1 MIPRS
6 KKHDSRRPERDRP
19 VRYQAPEKPAYTQE
33 KPELLAPAGRAE
45 TFFAAL
51 DAGAD
56 AVYVGITDFNARMR
70 APNFTLEELSPLIA
84 FAHER
89 GRKVY
94 VTLNTLI
101 QERELPGVARVL
113 DSLRRMAPDAL
124 IIQDLGVYRLARML
138 APEIPL
144 HASTQMTVHN
154 LDGALQAQRM
164 GFERIILA
172 RELTLAEIRAI
183 RASST
188 IALETFIHGALC
200 FSISGQCL
208 FSSYVH
214 GASANRGRCM
224 QPCRR
229 MFERGEREGCYFS
242 TYDLNTAAIL
252 DQLIS
257 AGIRSFKIEGRL
269 KPAETI
275 AQIVRAY
282 RILIDAYPR
291 ITRDAVNAA
300 RRALDVAVG
309 RAPSTGFYLE
319 ARPERLVGGDVS
331 HAARDLGKAISAGP
345 RRFGLVSSQVVKTG
359 DRLRVQVS
367 EKEPPRGFVVR
378 EIRAEGLMIR
388 RSHPGQRVDITAPFD
403 VPSGARVLKVADTDA
418 LVKGAAKRIEKHH
431 AEAKRPSKAEF
442 PARFFR
448 ADAKTARIEVRVGAE
463 TVCADLRLTWKGA
476 CSPSEAAHVLAA
488 EQDDAAVRLDVKVDR
503 FDGEGIS
510 VSVDS
515 LAALRAKTLASVAKA
530 LEQQYSE
537 ALKEIAR
544 TETSA
549 KPPDADTQI
558 VRVATIEAAL
568 AVAEDGKGVTVV
580 LPLAQVEAETF
591 RTLRARKDIAAKL
604 ILALPA
610 FTFVSEKRTQIA
622 AQVRRALELGFSRF
636 EVSNLSHFNIL
647 QATGRRKLHVL
658 VAPGIGCL
666 NSQCHRQLREMG
678 ATSITY
684 SVEGDAENL
693 RGLAERVPHDALA
706 IQVYGHIPVF
716 QTRAPRRKLPIGAV
730 RLSEPERGFIV
741 RPIDDVTAVIPEEPF
756 SLCAK
761 LDQLRA
767 LGLRAFIHDC
777 VLDTAPTE
785 SLRKCSEGAK
795 TAGQTASPFNFERGL
810 E

>member
-1 MIPRS
+1 MKPRT
-6 KKHDSRRPERDRP
+6 KKPISHWHERQRSFRP
-19 VRYQAPEKPAYTQE
+19 ASPEKQSYTQE

-70 APNFTLEELSPLIA
+70 APNFSLEELSPLIA

-101 QERELPGVARVL
+101 QERELPDVARVL
-113 DSLRRMAPDAL
+113 DALRRMAPDAL

-144 HASTQMTVHN
+144 HASTQMTIHN

-164 GFERIILA
+164 GFERVILA
-172 RELTLAEIRAI
+172 RELTLDEIRAI

-229 MFERGEREGCYFS
+229 VFQHGEREGCFFS

-252 DQLIS
+252 DQLIA

-319 ARPERLVGGDVS
+319 PRPERLVGGDAS
-331 HAARDLGKAISAGP
+331 HAARDLGKAIFAGP
-345 RRFGLVSSQVVKTG
+345 RRFGLVSSHMIKTG
-359 DRLRVQVS
+359 DRLRVQIS
-367 EKEPPRGFVVR
+367 DKEPPRGFVVR
-378 EIRAEGLMIR
+378 EMRAEGLVMR
-388 RSHPGQRVDITAPFD
+388 RSRPGQRVDIAAPFD
-403 VPSGARVLKVADTDA
+403 VPAGARVLKMADTDA

-431 AEAKRPSKAEF
+431 AEATRPSKAVF
-442 PARFFR
+442 SGRFFR
-448 ADAKTARIEVRVGAE
+448 PDAKSARIEIRVGAE
-463 TVCADLRLTWKGA
+463 TVCADLRLTWKGS
-476 CSPSEAAHVLAA
+476 CSPAEAARILAA
-488 EQDDAAVRLDVKVDR
+488 EQSDSAVRLDVAAEG
-503 FDGEGIS
+503 FDGEDVALGTG
-510 VSVDS
+510 D
-515 LAALRAKTLASVAKA
+515 LAGLRAKTLAAVAKA
-530 LEQQYSE
+530 LERQYAK
-537 ALKEIAR
+537 ALAEIGR
-544 TETSA
+544 IEPCG
-549 KPPDADTQI
+549 KPQDADIRI
-558 VRVATIEAAL
+558 VRVASVEAAL
-568 AVAEDGKGVTVV
+568 AVADEADDTVIV
-580 LPLAQVEAETF
+580 LPLSQIETEAF
-591 RTLRARKDIAAKL
+591 RMLRARKELAAKL

-610 FTFVSEKRTQIA
+610 FTFVAEKRGQIA
-622 AQVRRALELGFSRF
+622 AQVRRAFELGFSRF
-636 EVSNLSHFNIL
+636 EVSNLSHFNML

-658 VAPGIGCL
+658 VAPGIGCM
-666 NSQCHRQLREMG
+666 NSQCHRQLRELG
-678 ATSITY
+678 AATVAY
-684 SVEGDAENL
+684 AAEGDAENL
-693 RGLAERVPHDALA
+693 RALAEHVPHGALA
-706 IQVYGHIPVF
+706 VQVYGHIPVF

-730 RLSEPERGFIV
+730 RLSEPEKGFIV
-741 RPIDDVTAVIPEEPF
+741 RPIDDVTSVIPEAPF
-756 SLCAK
+756 SLRDR
-761 LDQLRA
+761 LGSLRA
-767 LGLRAFIHDC
+767 LGVQCFIYDSA
-777 VLDTAPTE
+777 LDNAPAE
-785 SLRKCSEGAK
+785 SLREAGEPAK
-795 TAGQTASPFNFERGL
+795 AAVSRFNFERGL